1 MPLRA
6 EGTGRIAYSL
16 YLLVAECVEAE
27 DAFRAEHRP
36 GGASG
41 YREVATKLGRGHVR
55 AFLAPGQPRVPIWA
69 SALGDQVQGMNG
81 LRVSLS
87 GMVVVARVWDRLVAL
102 TFGNGW
108 QALSPERYEPGF
120 GLKVGA
126 RTLSSVG
133 LRHAEARRFHAP
145 GRVRA
150 TTYVQDQT
158 VSGLMLDLEGDW
170 IRRLSGR
177 TNGDRRDVVT
187 AGDSYQFRLRPRLD
201 AALEEAARLLDL
213 LESTDGAPE
222 FSFVDSLRPV
232 RPGSE
237 VLPELDAELV
247 DMLRRSDLTRLALA
261 PTLPMAKASAQLN
274 VTIARRKSTLQDLDL
289 QVLLDWLGPQPSW
302 DDVLDDV
309 KLAAHDAEGSPLAPA
324 APLRQWLVTETR
336 RHDVV
341 YVLDGGRWLRL
352 TRDYV
357 EDVERQVSEIPDL
370 TAELELP
377 EWPSTLDDELH
388 YNRRAERLDDRLLCL
403 DRETAVPDAGSSAVE
418 FCDLLRTDGTFIH
431 VKRADR
437 SQSLTHLWA
446 QGLVSADLLVRGDPT
461 YRARLRRLL
470 QSRAPQ
476 HPLTGDPRPR
486 RVVYAL
492 ASASPLPVHDTLFT
506 LAKIALLSHHHAI
519 TGVLGVP
526 VGLAKV
532 SRTSTMP
539 HRHTNRPGRRRSV
552 PPSLRPEG
560 GG

>member
-1 MPLRA
+1 MQTRT
-6 EGTGRIAYSL
+6 EGPGRIAYSL
-16 YLLVAECVEAE
+16 YLLTVECTDAE
-27 DAFRAEHRP
+27 DAFRVEYRP
-36 GGASG
+36 SSASG
-41 YREVATKLGRGHVR
+41 YREVPTKLGREHIR
-55 AFLAPGQPRVPIWA
+55 AFLAPGQPRLPSWA
-69 SALGDQVQGMNG
+69 SALGDQVQGMSG
-81 LRVSLS
+81 LQVSLS
-87 GMVVVARVWDRLVAL
+87 GMVVVAPVWNRLVAL

-108 QALSPERYEPGF
+108 QALNPDRYEPGF

-126 RTLSSVG
+126 RTLSRDG
-133 LRHAEARRFHAP
+133 LRHAEAKRYHSP
-145 GRVRA
+145 GRIRT

-158 VSGLMLDLEGDW
+158 VSALMLDLEGDW

-201 AALEEAARLLDL
+201 AALEETARLLDL
-213 LESTDGAPE
+213 LASTDGAPE

-237 VLPELDAELV
+237 VLSALDAELV
-247 DMLRRSDLTRLALA
+247 EMLRRSDFSRLALA
-261 PTLPMAKASAQLN
+261 PTLPIAGTSTQFD
-274 VTIARRKSTLQDLDL
+274 VTMARRTVTLQDLNL
-289 QVLLDWLGPQPSW
+289 KALLDWLGTKMIE
-302 DDVLDDV
+302 DDVLDAV
-309 KLAAHDAEGSPLAPA
+309 KVAARDADGSPLAPP
-324 APLRQWLVTETR
+324 APLRQWLVTEAR
-336 RHDVV
+336 REDVV
-341 YVLDGGRWLRL
+341 YVLDGGHWLRL

-357 EDVERQVSEIPDL
+357 EEVDRQVSAIPDL

-377 EWPSTLDDELH
+377 EWPSSLDGELH
-388 YNRRAERLDDRLLCL
+388 YNRRAARLDDQLLCL

-446 QGLVSADLLVRGDPT
+446 QGLVSADLLVGGDPT

-470 QSRAPQ
+470 ESRVPQ
-476 HPLTGDPRPR
+476 HVLIGDPRPR

-506 LAKIALLSHHHAI
+506 VAKIALLGHHRAI
-519 TGVLGVP
+519 AGVLGVP

-532 SRTSTMP
+532 SRPSP
-539 HRHTNRPGRRRSV
+539 ERHVRVQQRSQRRAT
-552 PPSLRPEG
+552 PSLIPERG
-560 GG
+560 G